1 MGRDMKPES
10 TDRTDDLQL
19 LRSSRGVEPVLET
32 RVEEVMERDFV
43 SLPPWFSA
51 AQAAKV
57 LRQTGKSYALFGG
70 QMLAAVT
77 ELEAGGAKSAASC
90 ATPLGPAVAVEASLG
105 HAWGVMQ
112 NHHLGRIA
120 VVLGQVLVGVVTR
133 ESLAERLPGRSALRL
148 AA

>member
-1 MGRDMKPES
+1 MMRVTGKGRDMKPES

-32 RVEEVMERDFV
+32 RVEEAMERDFV

-90 ATPLGPAVAVEASLG
+90 ATPLNPAVTDKTTQSQAKR
-105 HAWGVMQ
+105 VMQ
-112 NHHLGRIA
+112 N
-120 VVLGQVLVGVVTR
+120 
-133 ESLAERLPGRSALRL
+133 
-148 AA
+148 